1 MAIIDLARV
10 EQHER
15 LRIKLLQVVGN
26 QAMEVLR
33 AVSQT
38 EVIRDVLL
46 GLRPGQWKF
55 DASDVVGSKLFA
67 SEGGSLHARLVS
79 VVEEEDMTE
88 ASNEHLYDGGVDLS
102 RLAVEANGVKAVC
115 GKRHHILLAA
125 GDEQHVTPLRELL
138 YAERVDVRQAT
149 AIDESGR
156 T

>member
-1 MAIIDLARV
+1 
-10 EQHER
+10 
-15 LRIKLLQVVGN
+15 
-26 QAMEVLR
+26 MEVLR

-46 GLRPGQWKF
+46 SLRSGQWQL
-55 DASDVVGSKLFA
+55 DPSDVVGGELFA

-88 ASNEHLYDGGVDLS
+88 ASNEHLDDRGVDLS
-102 RLAVEANGVKAVC
+102 CFAVEANGVKAVC

-125 GDEQHVTPLRELL
+125 GDEQHITPLRELL
-138 YAERVDVRQAT
+138 YAERVDVRQAA

>member
-1 MAIIDLARV
+1 
-10 EQHER
+10 
-15 LRIKLLQVVGN
+15 
-26 QAMEVLR
+26 MEVLR

-38 EVIRDVLL
+38 EVIRNVLL
-46 GLRPGQWKF
+46 CLRSGQWQL
-55 DASDVVGSKLFA
+55 DPSDVVGGELFA

-79 VVEEEDMTE
+79 VVEEEDVTE

-125 GDEQHVTPLRELL
+125 GDEQYITPLRELL

-149 AIDESGR
+149 AIDESGH

>member
-38 EVIRDVLL
+38 EVIGDVLL
-46 GLRPGQWKF
+46 GLRLGQWKF

-79 VVEEEDMTE
+79 VVEKKDVTE
-88 ASNEHLYDGGVDLS
+88 ASYEHLYDGGVDLS

-125 GDEQHVTPLRELL
+125 GDEQHITPLRELL
-138 YAERVDVRQAT
+138 YAERVDVRQAA

>member
-1 MAIIDLARV
+1 
-10 EQHER
+10 
-15 LRIKLLQVVGN
+15 
-26 QAMEVLR
+26 MEVLR

-46 GLRPGQWKF
+46 SLRSGQWQL
-55 DASDVVGSKLFA
+55 DPSDVVGGELFA

-79 VVEEEDMTE
+79 VVEEEDVTE
-88 ASNEHLYDGGVDLS
+88 ASDEHLDDGGVDLS

-115 GKRHHILLAA
+115 GKRHHILLTA
-125 GDEQHVTPLRELL
+125 GDEQHIIPLRELL

-149 AIDESGR
+149 TIDESGR

>member
-1 MAIIDLARV
+1 
-10 EQHER
+10 
-15 LRIKLLQVVGN
+15 
-26 QAMEVLR
+26 MEVLR
-33 AVSQT
+33 TVSQT
-38 EVIRDVLL
+38 KVIGDVLL
-46 GLRPGQWKF
+46 GLRSGQWQF

-79 VVEEEDMTE
+79 VVEEEDVTE

-138 YAERVDVRQAT
+138 HAERVDIRQAT
-149 AIDESGR
+149 TIDESGR

>member
-1 MAIIDLARV
+1 
-10 EQHER
+10 
-15 LRIKLLQVVGN
+15 
-26 QAMEVLR
+26 MEVLR

-38 EVIRDVLL
+38 KVIGDVLL
-46 GLRPGQWKF
+46 GLRSGQWKC
-55 DASDVVGSKLFA
+55 DASDVVGSILFA

-79 VVEEEDMTE
+79 VVEEEDVTE
-88 ASNEHLYDGGVDLS
+88 ASDEHLDDGGVDLS

-138 YAERVDVRQAT
+138 HAERVDIRQAT
-149 AIDESGR
+149 TIDESGR